1 MYLESTDNGDTN
13 GSAKE
18 SKGLLPPLPVGT
30 SLGMEEINGTER
42 FTKHP
47 PRYTEASLVKKMEEL
62 GIGRPSTYAPTISTI
77 QRREYVV
84 KEDRE
89 GTEREFKFIKLKF
102 GNIESGVRKE
112 NTGFEKSKLWPA
124 DIGMVV
130 TDFLVEHFGNIL
142 DYNFTANVEREFDQ
156 IAEGQKEWNEMIRQ
170 FYAPFHKEVER
181 TIETGERA
189 SGERELGIDPDS
201 GKPVIV
207 RIGRYGAMAQIGH
220 RDEEDKP
227 KFASLLK
234 DQSIETIT
242 FEEALELF
250 KLPRSVG
257 EYEGK
262 EIVAAIGRFGPYV
275 RHDGKFFSL
284 KKDDDPMIVNMERAI
299 ELIEA
304 KRKADKDRIILSFA
318 ENKDVQVL
326 NGRYG
331 PFIKIEKN
339 NYKIPKGKDPATLT
353 LAECLEIAENAPQKK
368 GRGSKK
374 KD

>member
-1 MYLESTDNGDTN
+1 
-13 GSAKE
+13 
-18 SKGLLPPLPVGT
+18 
-30 SLGMEEINGTER
+30 
-42 FTKHP
+42 
-47 PRYTEASLVKKMEEL
+47 
-62 GIGRPSTYAPTISTI
+62 
-77 QRREYVV
+77 
-84 KEDRE
+84 
-89 GTEREFKFIKLKF
+89 
-102 GNIESGVRKE
+102 
-112 NTGFEKSKLWPA
+112 
-124 DIGMVV
+124 
-130 TDFLVEHFGNIL
+130 
-142 DYNFTANVEREFDQ
+142 VEREFDQ
-156 IAEGQKEWNEMIRQ
+156 IAEGQKEWNEMIQQ
-170 FYAPFHKEVER
+170 FYAPFHKEVEQ
-181 TIETGERA
+181 TTETGERA

-257 EYEGK
+257 EYEGQ
-262 EIVAAIGRFGPYV
+262 EIVAAVGRFGPYV